1 MVTAAGTNHAQP
13 LVGRVQAFQPFS
25 VHHLAMI
32 TFKTWTDESFHQ
44 AIKLLRWCPN
54 KDLLA
59 VLYDTNEVDIF
70 RVPWERVCSIPQLRS
85 GAQTET
91 VAWRSD
97 GKVIAIGWDTGSVHL
112 FEVESGAA
120 LHVFNADHCQIVSL
134 EWVRQ
139 KFLGK
144 CGRLFAGLP
153 ARALGRLPSLMSSTS
168 NRDLA
173 DACWSAANNDTSELD
188 MLNVLDADTTVQLS
202 IAGRL
207 PAGVIALRSYTEL
220 NLKNPSIAHIWST
233 SDLAS
238 TFVLVADNDPITSLR
253 ELSLIQFDHRLLL
266 EHREVLR
273 SVASHLAQVD
283 SLVEYLDTA
292 LQAMQ
297 RENETIMK
305 ESDGQLKAFNNII
318 EEHGVES
325 NLRGELLH
333 LLLCGIPSMILEQ
346 YLTQKLNHNQALKV
360 WQKTFDAGY
369 QSLQRLSCLHIMP
382 AVERLLM
389 HLDELKAIGTWG
401 HNFGVLELTRSA
413 IEECIDSCRGL
424 AMRVNS
430 LQLRTLDAADHFGEF
445 IKWLNTV
452 CQNLEHDIGSEHITP
467 LVEAANISKV
477 SNYIRNHLISD
488 PFHEFFDSAADASES
503 LVGATADEVV
513 KEPQLPR
520 LFQNLASNA
529 TKIWPVTHTLN
540 WKPVALAG
548 CIRLCEV
555 VDDSTSSDVGMTH
568 FLSAKY
574 SREVEGLRY
583 IALSIRHNIGDQTIP
598 LFWVI
603 RHSATTTSLPESRT
617 PKPSVYQTYDLDVAC
632 VRLAT
637 GDGNDVSV
645 EFHEIFDDDIAIMIH
660 RSRTATGIA
669 ESESQVSTLRYRDL
683 EFSRASTFYDGTEKM
698 SILNAYIQ
706 TITLDRIPLIPVE
719 ASAALETDPLSLTSN
734 GPRGTVALLGTD
746 RKKIS
751 ILLQSD
757 SDE

>member
-1 MVTAAGTNHAQP
+1 
-13 LVGRVQAFQPFS
+13 
-25 VHHLAMI
+25 MI

-70 RVPWERVCSIPQLRS
+70 RVPLERVCSIPQLRS
-85 GAQTET
+85 GVQTET

-97 GKVIAIGWDTGSVHL
+97 GKVIAIGCDDGSVHL
-112 FEVESGAA
+112 FEVESGVA
-120 LHVFNADHCQIVSL
+120 LHVFNADHCQVVSL

-144 CGRLFAGLP
+144 SGRLFSGLP

-173 DACWSAANNDTSELD
+173 DACWSAANNDASELD
-188 MLNVLDADTTVQLS
+188 ILRMLDAATTVQLS

-220 NLKNPSIAHIWST
+220 NLKNPSIAHIWSS

-238 TFVLVADNDPITSLR
+238 TFILVADNDPTTSLR
-253 ELSLIQFDHRLLL
+253 ELSLVQFDHRLLL

-292 LQAMQ
+292 FQAIQ

-305 ESDGQLKAFNNII
+305 ESDGQLKAFNAII

-325 NLRGELLH
+325 NLSGELLH

-346 YLTQKLNHNQALKV
+346 YLTQKLNNNQALKV

-369 QSLQRLSCLHIMP
+369 QNLQRLSCLHIMP

-424 AMRVNS
+424 AMRVNT

-477 SNYIRNHLISD
+477 STYIRNHLISD
-488 PFHEFFDSAADASES
+488 PFHEFFDSEADASERS
-503 LVGATADEVV
+503 GPYGATADEVA
-513 KEPQLPR
+513 KKSQLQG

-529 TKIWPVTHTLN
+529 RKIWPVARTLN
-540 WKPVALAG
+540 YKPVTLAG
-548 CIRLCEV
+548 CIRLCDV
-555 VDDSTSSDVGMTH
+555 TDDSTSGKVGMTH

-583 IALSIRHNIGDQTIP
+583 IALSIRHNIGDQIIP

-603 RHSATTTSLPESRT
+603 RHSSTTASVPESRT
-617 PKPSVYQTYDLDVAC
+617 PTPSVYQTYDLDIAC

-637 GDGNDVSV
+637 GDGNDISV
-645 EFHEIFDDDIAIMIH
+645 EFYEIFDDDIVIIIH

-683 EFSRASTFYDGTEKM
+683 EFSQASTFYEGAAKG

-706 TITLDRIPLIPVE
+706 NNTLDRIPLIPVE
-719 ASAALETDPLSLTSN
+719 ASTALETHPLSLTSN

-746 RKKIS
+746 KKKIS
-751 ILLQSD
+751 ILLQGD